1 MALPQNVRY
10 SFGVWGHDFASKV
23 PQSSVV
29 ITLVSNFGTFVLYM
43 MTCIVAIVAFREHH
57 TFNGFKH
64 VFIPVFGILANLT
77 CMLFYLVGPSVVAGM
92 SPREPFIA
100 LGICALWG
108 IYGWIYFTGSSAK
121 KGREIYVTST
131 PKVKV

>member
-1 MALPQNVRY
+1 
-10 SFGVWGHDFASKV
+10 
-23 PQSSVV
+23 
-29 ITLVSNFGTFVLYM
+29 M

-64 VFIPVFGILANLT
+64 VFIPVFGVLANLV
-77 CMLFYLVGPSVVAGM
+77 CMLFYLVGPFTVAGM

-121 KGREIYVTST
+121 KGRPIYVRAV
-131 PKVKV
+131 PKVKA